1 MQSNDFEAAFDRF
14 LEQTE
19 YDAAEAAVFSLV
31 RAAFL
36 AAGVPQTAARAHWHA
51 CLRCCARSRPIKRR
65 KCGCAKTKSTGSKI
79 ALLRWCI
86 FGRR

>member
-19 YDAAEAAVFSLV
+19 YDAAEAALFSLV

-36 AAGVPQTAARAHWHA
+36 AGWRAAG
-51 CLRCCARSRPIKRR
+51 
-65 KCGCAKTKSTGSKI
+65 GSTGTS
-79 ALLRWCI
+79 ARLFEVLRPEPPDQAP
-86 FGRR
+86 